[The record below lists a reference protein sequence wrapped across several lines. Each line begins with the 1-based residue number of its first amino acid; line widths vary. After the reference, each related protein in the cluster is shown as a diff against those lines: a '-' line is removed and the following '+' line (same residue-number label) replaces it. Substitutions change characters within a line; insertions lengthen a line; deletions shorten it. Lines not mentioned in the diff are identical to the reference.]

1 MKREMVSKDSIPKP
15 GSNFLKVKCT
25 KCGNEQVVFDRA
37 AVQVK
42 CNVCED
48 ILLETQGGK
57 AKIKGE
63 VTQILG

>member
-1 MKREMVSKDSIPKP
+1 MKQKMVRKEPIPKP
-15 GSNFLKVKCT
+15 GSSFLKVKCT

-48 ILLETQGGK
+48 VLLETRGGK
-57 AKIKGE
+57 ARIKGE
-63 VTQILG
+63 VTQVIG

>member
-1 MKREMVSKDSIPKP
+1 MVKKEPIPKSS
-15 GSNFLKVKCT
+15 SNFLKVKCG

-48 ILLETQGGK
+48 VIVETQGGK

>member
-1 MKREMVSKDSIPKP
+1 MVKKDTIPKP

-42 CNVCED
+42 CEKCDDV
-48 ILLETQGGK
+48 LLEAQGGK
-57 AKIKGE
+57 AIVKGE
-63 VTQILG
+63 VTQVLG

>member
-1 MKREMVSKDSIPKP
+1 VKQDMVRKESIPKP
-15 GSNFLKVKCT
+15 SSSFLKVKCA

-48 ILLETQGGK
+48 ILLETRGGK

>member
-1 MKREMVSKDSIPKP
+1 MKSVMVKKEPIPKP

>member
-1 MKREMVSKDSIPKP
+1 MRLKVVRKEAIPKP

-48 ILLETQGGK
+48 VLLETRGGK
-57 AKIKGE
+57 ARIKGE
-63 VTQILG
+63 VTQVIG

>member
-1 MKREMVSKDSIPKP
+1 MVKKEPIPKP
-15 GSNFLKVKCT
+15 GSNFLKVKCS

-42 CNVCED
+42 CNKCED
-48 ILLETQGGK
+48 IIVETQGGK

>member
-1 MKREMVSKDSIPKP
+1 MSEWERLLPRPRSK
-15 GSNFLKVKCT
+15 FLRVKCPD
-25 KCGNEQVVFDRA
+25 CGNEQVVFDRA

-48 ILLETQGGK
+48 ILLETRGGK